1 VSTSKCVLAV
11 TLCAA
16 ALCASCDSPTPA
28 QPNEPLLGLAQASAT
43 DSAGR
48 PVPPGGTT
56 APTPGHVR
64 GVVRTSELTRP
75 GTDTLVNSVRLGGVR
90 VTALPVTD
98 LSASPPKTAAAAADV
113 ITNANGEFT
122 LPELPGG
129 PYVVTFTPPTSSPYQ
144 GAWVMATISSSS
156 ADYPWWVTLFKK

>member
-1 VSTSKCVLAV
+1 MGGTRPKVRAECPSDPTPVREVERSNPRLSRSRIVSTSKCVLAV

-75 GTDTLVNSVRLGGVR
+75 GTDTLVN
-90 VTALPVTD
+90 
-98 LSASPPKTAAAAADV
+98 
-113 ITNANGEFT
+113 
-122 LPELPGG
+122 
-129 PYVVTFTPPTSSPYQ
+129 
-144 GAWVMATISSSS
+144 
-156 ADYPWWVTLFKK
+156 